1 MARERFCVAVYVSRW
16 SARHLFLPE
25 PTPWRTLVRARR
37 YDSEMGFAVQTSLL
51 WDEPLAADLHSVVAS
66 KSGLITHAAEAG
78 ELGNRRGQGMLA
90 NYENGES
97 VEFASLCGVERI
109 LLSDGAWVEI
119 RRAWLRGGFALLEG
133 LLSSPE
139 WVSERRRMY
148 DRVVDTPRLLRFYRT
163 GEQVPWVELAQA
175 RAALSKH
182 YFDELGEEF
191 TSTGMCLYR
200 DGRDSVAWHG
210 DTIGRGATEDTIVAI
225 VSLGASRPFALRPRA
240 GGGPSMRFT
249 LDHGDLIVMG
259 GSCQRTWE
267 HALPKTAKN
276 VGPRISVQFRPAGVS

>member
-1 MARERFCVAVYVSRW
+1 
-16 SARHLFLPE
+16 
-25 PTPWRTLVRARR
+25 
-37 YDSEMGFAVQTSLL
+37 MGFAVQTSLVF
-51 WDEPLAADLHSVVAS
+51 DEPLAAGSNPGVAWQ
-66 KSGLITHAAEAG
+66 SGLGAVTS
-78 ELGNRRGQGMLA
+78 R
-90 NYENGES
+90 ENGGS
-97 VEFASLCGVERI
+97 LEFASLGGVERI
-109 LLSDGAWVEI
+109 PLSDGAWVEI

-133 LLSSPE
+133 LLGSSD

-163 GEQVPWVELAQA
+163 GEVVPWAELAQA
-175 RAALSKH
+175 RSILSEH

-210 DTIGRGATEDTIVAI
+210 DTIGRGATEDTVVAI
-225 VSLGASRPFALRPRA
+225 VSLGASRSFALRPRS

-276 VGPRISVQFRPAGVS
+276 VGPRISVQFRPSGVS